1 MREKELRKRE
11 SNNKKFKERKK
22 RRGDNSRRDK
32 EKKKK
37 REDKNKQEIMHVFKV
52 SLKKLNK
59 IFLEG
64 K

>member
-1 MREKELRKRE
+1 MREKELRRRE

-32 EKKKK
+32 EKKK